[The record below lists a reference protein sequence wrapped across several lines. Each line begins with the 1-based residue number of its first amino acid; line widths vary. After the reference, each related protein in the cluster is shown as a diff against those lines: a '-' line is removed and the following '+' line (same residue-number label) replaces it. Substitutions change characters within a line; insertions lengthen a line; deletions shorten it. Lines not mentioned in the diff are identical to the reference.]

1 MIKGIKLSIV
11 LLFFSLGVFAQ
22 RFSFVVFNKLPQDL
36 QLYPRDV
43 NNESKIP
50 ISGIFEQNGFDYISV
65 KVFRNGLLDS
75 YIKSPI
81 TYSGLNRGFFFT
93 DVRIKS
99 ELAKYDLEF
108 YSIRG
113 KDSTLIVKRKNIV
126 SGDVYLVSGQ
136 SNSYAWGGTGQD
148 QLYRGEFARSF
159 GFISDYVNYADYNP
173 KDTLWSIANENA
185 KVGYFA
191 GEIMR
196 LIIENEKVPVC
207 IINGGSGGSS
217 MVYNLYRTENKADY
231 RTSSGRLYYR
241 ALKAGVNNNI
251 KAFIYRQGEFEAS
264 DNNGALAWLT
274 NFRLHVNKLK
284 EEYPGLNQ
292 FYVPQINVQEGSSF
306 QGLVREYQR
315 QLVNENNSINGF
327 ATIGTP
333 DTDGVHY
340 GGIGYRQSGNELYRI
355 IKMDL
360 YNGEKKAEFKSPNI
374 LRAYYANEDKVNV
387 VLEFDQNI
395 ILPKDTLA
403 SDKSGKKYL
412 RRLEENF
419 SFSPIKNADQNE
431 WIIQNIRVQGNKLII
446 QLFEPPVADV
456 ISYIPTTWNTTLNN
470 PFPGPFIKNEQGMRA
485 FAFQN
490 IKIESPK
497 NLFNVLTYKN
507 KFIVEPQSYQLY
519 PRNLETNLG
528 KVKISG
534 IESSGD
540 FSYISA
546 NLFRGNSRVSYSKQ
560 KLNYINNQANWDF
573 EIYIR
578 AEKINY
584 KLSFYIVNSKYDS
597 TLILSKTNL
606 VVGDVYVLN
615 GNNTA
620 TSMYSETAKDDF
632 CRTFGVNTP
641 NFNEYAYDLKDTL
654 WSVSN
659 SLGYINNVG
668 SLGYY
673 FQKRLSDELNI
684 PIALINLSD
693 HFSTSSQF
701 SSKTSQWLTNFDK
714 LIFKLQKAKVID
726 NIRGFIMLNG
736 ETDVLANTKISMFE
750 NGMNSYIKLL
760 KLNFPKIEKYYFSQ
774 MHTYQF
780 PNESSSMIRE
790 VQRKLGFRHEKVF
803 TFTTMFL
810 KGFNGL
816 AYSDEG
822 NIQFGNY
829 LTEIILGKIP
839 TTFPNLKKVFQ
850 SQIDRKEVTL
860 VFDEGQKLVYSKLS
874 DLNNSVL
881 IDNNSNQIALAQTN
895 SNYFNLE
902 LKVPNI
908 IEEISYEGQSILNPT
923 PPYFLKA
930 FPFYKVKVQKTIAPL
945 TLSLKSKSFNH
956 VELFWDKSTLSSS
969 YRLERRIEPNGT
981 FDIINSTASN
991 SFKDLNPPLGKQ
1003 LTYRLFAENDSTES
1017 EKSNYIQF
1025 SLPDSLPS
1033 ISLSIKSISSNSIS
1047 LSWVE
1052 ALKVKEYFLER
1063 RINTQQPFQKL
1074 IQTTSLTHLDEN
1086 LQSNANY
1093 EYRLYYTTE
1102 DGISKKSSISARTM
1116 MVLGINSELTPLLI
1130 FPNPSKNFLF
1140 IKWIKAFSGTIQLI
1154 SATGSMLEE
1163 WNLTNSL
1170 NTELDLRKFNAGA
1183 YIIKVFDSNTKMN
1196 SINKI
1201 LILN

>member
-1 MIKGIKLSIV
+1 MIKGIKLSVV
-11 LLFFSLGVFAQ
+11 LLFFPLGVFAQ

-36 QLYPRDV
+36 QLYPRDE
-43 NNESKIP
+43 NNGSKIP
-50 ISGIFEQNGFDYISV
+50 ISGIFEQNGFDFISV
-65 KVFRNGLLDS
+65 KVFRNGLVDS

-81 TYSGLNRGFFFT
+81 TYSGSNRGFFFT

-108 YSIRG
+108 YSVRG
-113 KDSTLIVKRKNIV
+113 KDSTLIVKRNNIV

-136 SNSYAWGGTGQD
+136 SNSYVWGGAGQD

-159 GFISDYVNYADYNP
+159 GFISDYINYVDYNP

-185 KVGYFA
+185 KVGHFA

-217 MVYNLYRTENKADY
+217 MGLNLYRTQNKADLT
-231 RTSSGRLYYR
+231 TSSGRLYYR
-241 ALKAGVNNNI
+241 ALKAGVTNKV
-251 KAFIYRQGEFEAS
+251 KAFIYRQGEFEAN
-264 DNNGALAWLT
+264 DNNAALVWLA
-274 NFRLHVNKLK
+274 NFRLHLSKLM
-284 EEYPGLNQ
+284 EEYPGLHQ
-292 FYVPQINVQEGSSF
+292 FYLPQINVQEGSIY
-306 QGLVREYQR
+306 QGLVRENQR
-315 QLVNENNSINGF
+315 QVVNENQLVNGF
-327 ATIGTP
+327 ATLGTP
-333 DTDGVHY
+333 DTDGIHY
-340 GGIGYRQSGNELYRI
+340 GSSGYRQTGKELYRL

-360 YNGEKKAEFKSPNI
+360 YNGEKNVDFKSPNI
-374 LRAYYANEDKVNV
+374 LRAYYANEDKINV

-395 ILPKDTLA
+395 YLPKDTLVV
-403 SDKSGKKYL
+403 DKNGQKYIRKL
-412 RRLEENF
+412 QENF
-419 SFSPIKNADQNE
+419 SFSPIKYADHNE
-431 WIIQNIRVQGNKLII
+431 WIIQDIRVQGNKLIF

-456 ISYIPTTWNTTLNN
+456 VSYIPTSWNTTLYN
-470 PFPGPFIKNEQGMRA
+470 PFPGPHIINKSGMRA

-490 IKIESPK
+490 IRIESPQ
-497 NLFNVLTYKN
+497 NLTNSLTYKN
-507 KFIVEPQSYQLY
+507 KLIVEPQSYQLY

-528 KVKISG
+528 KIKISG
-534 IESSGD
+534 VESSGD
-540 FSYISA
+540 LSYISA
-546 NLFRGNSRVSYSKQ
+546 NLFRGNGRVSYSK
-560 KLNYINNQANWDF
+560 KILNYINEKANWDF
-573 EIYIR
+573 EINIL
-578 AEKINY
+578 AEKVNY
-584 KLSFYIVNSKYDS
+584 RLNLYIVNSKKDS

-606 VVGDVYVLN
+606 VAGDIYILN

-620 TSMYSETAKDDF
+620 SSLYSETITDDF
-632 CRTFGVNTP
+632 CRTFGINTL
-641 NFNEYAYDLKDTL
+641 NGNEYAYNTKDTL

-659 SLGYINNVG
+659 SSGYLNNVG
-668 SLGYY
+668 SLGYV

-701 SSKTSQWLTNFDK
+701 SSKTSQLLTNFDK
-714 LIFKLQKAKVID
+714 LIYKSQKAGVIN

-736 ETDVLANTKISMFE
+736 ETDVLSNTKISVFE
-750 NGMNSYIKLL
+750 KGMDSYINLL
-760 KLNFPKIEKYYFSQ
+760 KSNFPKIEKYYFGQ
-774 MHTYQF
+774 MHTYRF

-803 TFTTMFL
+803 TFPTMFL
-810 KGFNGL
+810 NGFNGL
-816 AYSDEG
+816 AYSYEG

-829 LTEIILGKIP
+829 LKDIILSKTPII
-839 TTFPNLKKVFQ
+839 FPNLKKVFQ

-860 VFDEGQKLVYSKLS
+860 VFNEGQKLAYTNLA
-874 DLNNSVL
+874 DLNNSLL
-881 IDNNSNQIALAQTN
+881 IDNNSNQIAIAQTN

-902 LKVPNI
+902 LKVPNK
-908 IEEISYEGQSILNPT
+908 IEEISYEGQAIFNLT

-956 VELFWDKSTLSSS
+956 VELLWDKSTLSSS

-1052 ALKVKEYFLER
+1052 AFKVKEYYLER
-1063 RINTQQPFQKL
+1063 RINTQPFQKL
-1074 IQTTSLTHLDEN
+1074 IQTTGLTHLDEN

-1116 MVLGINSELTPLLI
+1116 MVLGVNSELTPILI

-1140 IKWIKAFSGTIQLI
+1140 VKWINAFSGTIQLI
-1154 SATGSMLEE
+1154 SATGSTLEE
-1163 WNLTNSL
+1163 WNLINSL